1 MLHPIP
7 LASSNG
13 CPTTTANFQL
23 VVQGMVTE
31 DGDLELEFSDNF
43 GQSYYTKEKVCP
55 NSYIGRKV
63 SDDSVDQTRALA
75 RVDDG
80 DGTMNKYHRHLCVGL
95 AVMAWTIFFRVYIY
109 PLVES
114 GVICV
119 FTIGS
124 NCPAPDYSIAQEIG
138 I

>member
-109 PLVES
+109 PLVEA